1 MTGSTMNVLMTL
13 QTALVGVS
21 ALSSFLHEA
30 EPPVDWNLSVASRQ
44 QANVKLSLDLMP
56 NPIGLSRH
64 G

>member
-1 MTGSTMNVLMTL
+1 MLIAL
-13 QTALVGVS
+13 QTALVGLS

-30 EPPVDWNLSVASRQ
+30 EPPADWSATVGSRR
-44 QANVKLSLDLMP
+44 QANVKLSLTLMP

>member
-1 MTGSTMNVLMTL
+1 MNVLMTL

-30 EPPVDWNLSVASRQ
+30 EPPADWSATVGSRR
-44 QANVKLSLDLMP
+44 QANVKLSLALMP